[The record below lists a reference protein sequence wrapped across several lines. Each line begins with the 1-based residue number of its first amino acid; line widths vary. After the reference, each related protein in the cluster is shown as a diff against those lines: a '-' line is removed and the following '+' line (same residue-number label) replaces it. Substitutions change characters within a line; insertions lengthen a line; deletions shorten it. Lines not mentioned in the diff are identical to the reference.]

1 MVIRLGP
8 GGMLSARPQP
18 YHHPFAT
25 ARRSICGFN
34 GSARSPGMERHSYLT
49 WQPLEYPKAHGACP
63 APRNDR
69 RLERPDWGMYDDS
82 AHGNGRIA
90 VVLAAAELPA
100 GRGGGSYANAVSYC
114 ADSAVMGAI
123 IGAGRNIRMRPR
135 VDATGC
141 VHADGSSIGGTSVA
155 VLGAHPHS

>member
-1 MVIRLGP
+1 MP
-8 GGMLSARPQP
+8 P
-18 YHHPFAT
+18 
-25 ARRSICGFN
+25 
-34 GSARSPGMERHSYLT
+34 RHVMIDD
-49 WQPLEYPKAHGACP
+49 W
-63 APRNDR
+63 ND
-69 RLERPDWGMYDDS
+69 PDWGMYDDS

-90 VVLAAAELPA
+90 VVLAAVELPA